1 MCLGKKSRTY
11 LFEVILN
18 KKHMCLGR
26 REKKALPHDDE
37 VVPKGDG
44 HEGEG
49 GEDALGLLEVRDEI
63 GNVDLGLN
71 RSYLGGI

>member
-1 MCLGKKSRTY
+1 MPWKKVGPIY
-11 LFEVILN
+11 LKLFCIKSTCALE
-18 KKHMCLGR
+18 KKK
-26 REKKALPHDDE
+26 KKALPHDDE